1 MTFIL
6 PLGLFL
12 YLVAIGSYLILNVK
26 LFDSY
31 YFKILSSYE
40 TQISQFLHS
49 LNSSNETIQKLPVN
63 DLLRSESYVNIITH
77 YSLVT
82 NLYSNLVLIILFT
95 GIIFKK
101 LNASLYFLS
110 LLVLFFAV
118 YPNYYFSKN
127 LKPNFSYINDL
138 STLSYIALSASL
150 FFLGIELLI
159 QYRKRSK
166 PII

>member
-1 MTFIL
+1 M
-6 PLGLFL
+6 
-12 YLVAIGSYLILNVK
+12 AIASYLILNVK
-26 LFDSY
+26 LFDSF

-49 LNSSNETIQKLPVN
+49 LNASSETIQKVPVN

-82 NLYSNLVLIILFT
+82 NLYSNLVLVILFL
-95 GIIFKK
+95 GILFKK
-101 LNASLYFLS
+101 LNTSLYFLS

-118 YPNYYFSKN
+118 YPNYYFSKS
-127 LKPNFSYINDL
+127 LKSNFAYINSL
-138 STLSYIALSASL
+138 SMFSYIALSASL
-150 FFLGIELLI
+150 FLLGIELLI